1 MDDSVIKVLRRNG
14 SWSSTKSNLDEEVK
28 SDKKK
33 SEDFSLDKNF
43 GILAEEIKKRMK
55 FKSKNN
61 SQYEDIAN
69 KKNQISHN
77 AKKEL
82 LPLLKNIEELIKH
95 RDNYSN
101 KIEQI
106 DIELEKV
113 KNEIVN
119 IKKSYE
125 KNITDLQNNINFF
138 EQSIT
143 LIEKIREEG

>member
-1 MDDSVIKVLRRNG
+1 MTMLLKVGDEPRMIRAMVALLFQLNFIYICFTFRKAYSRNLIELMNKL
-14 SWSSTKSNLDEEVK
+14 TTCIDE
-28 SDKKK
+28 
-33 SEDFSLDKNF
+33 KNH
-43 GILAEEIKKRMK
+43 I
-55 FKSKNN
+55 
-61 SQYEDIAN
+61 SQ
-69 KKNQISHN
+69 N

-82 LPLLKNIEELIKH
+82 LPLLKNIELLTNH
-95 RDNYSN
+95 RDNYSK